1 MRRIISHLLFASL
14 TLALCHCGGDSSE
27 DAEQQGA
34 DESED
39 VRQENVTAEAPKQ
52 FFEGRLRLEQVVEGE
67 VVGEWDVIATP
78 TEERFLL
85 TPIYRCEESG
95 FGWCDDSSSYEK
107 LADAALLDIRITA
120 HIDPP
125 GKSSEICCNGE
136 GSCPPCGDRLWYER
150 DLFQLGKTT
159 EDVVLNDAFSL
170 CDSGAPT
177 HDVLS
182 LELPAG
188 EDSDPNLGIS
198 LELTQ
203 GCDDGSASSRSQV
216 RVIATGDRAGY

>member
-1 MRRIISHLLFASL
+1 MPDVKYTYSRLLALHLLCAML
-14 TLALCHCGGDSSE
+14 LAACG
-27 DAEQQGA
+27 APPA
-34 DESED
+34 ESE
-39 VRQENVTAEAPKQ
+39 A
-52 FFEGRLRLEQVVEGE
+52 
-67 VVGEWDVIATP
+67 
-78 TEERFLL
+78 
-85 TPIYRCEESG
+85 
-95 FGWCDDSSSYEK
+95 
-107 LADAALLDIRITA
+107 ADATN
-120 HIDPP
+120 
-125 GKSSEICCNGE
+125 CT
-136 GSCPPCGDRLWYER
+136 PCGDRLWYER
-150 DLFQLGKTT
+150 DFFQLGKTT

-170 CDSGAPT
+170 CGSGAPV